1 MSEAATMP
9 PPAQLGHEFQPQQ
22 PPVHIQKNIEKA
34 MAEKD
39 AVLDKAGKGFLAG
52 LQELTDAPSGDQV
65 NNDGRSNTQKVEK
78 EPAKAKPEKKAAK
91 TAEDINKAPEQGVAQ
106 ELSADPMEALEQL
119 KGTEDAPES
128 KETAKEET
136 KVEEQKTEPT
146 DPKERE
152 KYKWGELK
160 AKAEEY
166 DKKREEWTAKEQDW
180 QKQITEREERLKSLQ
195 EQEKRAAELEKK
207 IEEYRVK
214 VAKADILEDPEYQ
227 ENFVKP
233 YEETMGFLKQAAD
246 AYQLNWPALVQIME
260 ASKGDVE
267 RNKAF
272 AALIADGE
280 FPVDSVTQ
288 SQMAAAMM
296 DVDKLR
302 KYDQQLKANSV
313 QAWEAMQLEK
323 ESKTKAEQE
332 KSTTQRREDSRAAF
346 RRMQKSIAEMKD
358 ANEEEWVNDLA
369 MAEHPPALRAA
380 QAYALRALPM
390 VIQNQKAALS
400 AKDAEIA
407 RLNGIIK
414 ARSNG
419 GPKMEPG
426 SSGATNGSH
435 LSEDKRS
442 FGERLASA

>member
-1 MSEAATMP
+1 MP
-9 PPAQLGHEFQPQQ
+9 PPARIGHEFNPQQ
-22 PPVHIQKNIEKA
+22 DAPPVHIQKNIEKA

-39 AVLDKAGKGFLAG
+39 AVLEKSSKGFLAG
-52 LQELTDAPSGDQV
+52 LQELGDEPRGDQV
-65 NNDGRSNTQKVEK
+65 HQNDGRSNTQKVEK
-78 EPAKAKPEKKAAK
+78 EPAK
-91 TAEDINKAPEQGVAQ
+91 TAEDITKAPEQGTAQ

-119 KGTEDAPES
+119 TEAETDPETT
-128 KETAKEET
+128 ETAQEQV
-136 KVEEQKTEPT
+136 VEEKIEPT
-146 DPKERE
+146 DPKEKE

-160 AKAEEY
+160 AKADKY
-166 DKKREEWTAKEQDW
+166 DKESKEWSTKEQEW
-180 QKQITEREERLKSLQ
+180 QKQIAEREDRLKSLK
-195 EQEKRAAELEKK
+195 EQEKRAADLEKK

-227 ENFVKP
+227 QSFVQP

-246 AYQLNWPALVQIME
+246 AYQLNWPSLVQIME
-260 ASKGDVE
+260 TTASDVE

-272 AALIADGE
+272 AGLIADSDSA
-280 FPVDSVTQ
+280 VDTVTQ

-296 DVDKLR
+296 DINKLR
-302 KYDQQLKANSV
+302 QYDKQLKENSV
-313 QAWEAMQLEK
+313 KAWEAMQLEK

-332 KSTTQRREDSRAAF
+332 KTVSQRREDAKAAF

-358 ANEEEWVNDLA
+358 ANEDEWVNDLA

-380 QAYALRALPM
+380 QAYALKTLPM
-390 VIQNQKAALS
+390 VIQKNKEAIK
-400 AKDAEIA
+400 AKDAEIE

-426 SSGATNGSH
+426 GISSSNGTH
-435 LSEDKRS
+435 LTDDKRS
-442 FGERLASA
+442 FAERLAGA